1 MNRKKDFNSDFKWGA
16 ATSSFQIEGNV
27 DVDGKLE
34 SIWDRFTDN
43 PNAIRD
49 RDHAKVACDHYNR
62 WETDLDLLQQL
73 GVNSYRFSTSWP
85 RVVKG
90 NLKDINSKGLDFYD
104 KMVDGLLKRGIE
116 PFLTLN
122 HWDVPQAFHDR
133 GGWLKRDASQ
143 IFLDYTEIVSNKLGD
158 RVKNWITHNEPWVIA
173 HLGYNEG
180 KHAPGHKCLYETL
193 KVSHHL
199 LLSHG
204 EAVPIIKSNSNNS
217 KVGITLNLTPAYPA
231 SSSEADKRS
240 AELFDQFFNTWYLN
254 PLYGK
259 DYPKEIIESWKN
271 QGELKNDLDFVKE
284 GDIDTI
290 SYPTD
295 FLGVNYYSRAINRC
309 SITEEDKNLPVEII
323 AGEKTKFDW
332 EVFPQGLKD
341 LLIRINRDY
350 SPPSL
355 FITENGASYDYDIE
369 KNDHID
375 DVKRVEYIRS
385 HIDACRQAISEGVPL
400 DGYFCWSLMDNFEWA
415 EGYYHKFGLIHV
427 DNKTQKRIPKN
438 SYKWYR
444 EFLSN

>member
-122 HWDVPQAFHDR
+122 HWDVPQEFHDR

-158 RVKNWITHNEPWVIA
+158 RVKNWITHNEP
-173 HLGYNEG
+173 
-180 KHAPGHKCLYETL
+180 
-193 KVSHHL
+193 
-199 LLSHG
+199 
-204 EAVPIIKSNSNNS
+204 
-217 KVGITLNLTPAYPA
+217 
-231 SSSEADKRS
+231 
-240 AELFDQFFNTWYLN
+240 
-254 PLYGK
+254 
-259 DYPKEIIESWKN
+259 
-271 QGELKNDLDFVKE
+271 
-284 GDIDTI
+284 
-290 SYPTD
+290 
-295 FLGVNYYSRAINRC
+295 
-309 SITEEDKNLPVEII
+309 
-323 AGEKTKFDW
+323 
-332 EVFPQGLKD
+332 
-341 LLIRINRDY
+341 
-350 SPPSL
+350 
-355 FITENGASYDYDIE
+355 
-369 KNDHID
+369 
-375 DVKRVEYIRS
+375 
-385 HIDACRQAISEGVPL
+385 
-400 DGYFCWSLMDNFEWA
+400 
-415 EGYYHKFGLIHV
+415 
-427 DNKTQKRIPKN
+427 
-438 SYKWYR
+438 
-444 EFLSN
+444 